1 MFVDFCFICA
11 HACVGH
17 QDLHAEIEG
26 HTELYH
32 SLDENGR
39 RIATSLGGSEDGAVL
54 RRRLDDM
61 GQRWV
66 DLRNKTLAM
75 R

>member
-1 MFVDFCFICA
+1 MCA
-11 HACVGH
+11 CLCVCACH
-17 QDLHAEIEG
+17 QDLQAEIDG

-39 RIATSLGGSEDGAVL
+39 RIETSLGESEDGAVL